1 MWDLPILYSGL
12 PSACCYKIAAS
23 SPEVNSSVVTVA
35 VNSKGTSPGPHV
47 AFDIINF
54 LPLDSMI
61 SAPEAALY
69 VPSHC
74 VPFQTFSALRQWS
87 AFLQLSLQDLPF
99 ETNKNYLNSFCF
111 FLCFIFFKA
120 GSHRIARL
128 SWNLLCSPG
137 WPQTCES
144 PVSSP

>member
-1 MWDLPILYSGL
+1 M
-12 PSACCYKIAAS
+12 
-23 SPEVNSSVVTVA
+23 VTVV

-87 AFLQLSLQDLPF
+87 AFLQLSHCNVCILFHPLRAHRHDLSCP
-99 ETNKNYLNSFCF
+99 LHADP
-111 FLCFIFFKA
+111 KA
-120 GSHRIARL
+120 IQS
-128 SWNLLCSPG
+128 S
-137 WPQTCES
+137 
-144 PVSSP
+144 VSSELSC